1 MKTIETFKYLRP
13 FLKRKIKQ
21 NQDYGTVQLGH
32 SGDDFIHN
40 RQRLVLTRKVGLYK
54 ESIQFIIFQDFENKC
69 YKHIEL

>member
-21 NQDYGTVQLGH
+21 YKDFGTVQLWLC
-32 SGDDFIHN
+32 GDDFIHN
-40 RQRLVLTRKVGLYK
+40 RQRLVLSRKVGLYK
-54 ESIQFIIFQDFENKC
+54 ESIKFIIFQDFENKC

>member
-21 NQDYGTVQLGH
+21 YKDYQTFQVGYTN
-32 SGDDFIHN
+32 DDFVHN
-40 RQRLVLTRKVGLYK
+40 RERYVFSREVDMIK
-54 ESIQFIIFQDFENKC
+54 EYVQIIVFKDPKNNC